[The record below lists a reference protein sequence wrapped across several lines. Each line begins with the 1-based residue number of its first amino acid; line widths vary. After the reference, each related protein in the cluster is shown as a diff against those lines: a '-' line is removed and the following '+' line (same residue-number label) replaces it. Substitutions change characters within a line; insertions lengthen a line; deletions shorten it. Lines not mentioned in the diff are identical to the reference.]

1 MGSSWALFNTLYN
14 MYQILK
20 RGIINNHAYSDFY
33 QTDYFFLNEENAV
46 NKVKE
51 LSNRYLGMTFNEVVD
66 WDDEGGQILDF
77 VHYDIKDCYKIVK
90 VIPFEEQD
98 ELPF

>member
-1 MGSSWALFNTLYN
+1 

-20 RGIINNHAYSDFY
+20 REIMHNHAHSDFY

-46 NKVKE
+46 DKVKQ
-51 LSNRYLGMTFNEVVD
+51 LSNEYLGITYHEVVN

-90 VIPFEEQD
+90 IVPFEEKD
-98 ELPF
+98 KLPF